1 MVGLAVFGL
10 SIKPEID
17 RVLAQSKSGCLRQE
31 EDKVPFAV
39 ARARKGKVCYI
50 ATLMFTG
57 GIINELH
64 RC

>member
-39 ARARKGKVCYI
+39 ARARKVCYI